1 MILLVDVGNTNIVL
15 GVNKDDNYIASWRI
29 STDAKKTSDEYSI
42 QVMQLFSQNGLNPKE
57 VKGIIISSVVP
68 NIMHS
73 LENMIRKCFCKEPII
88 VGPGIK
94 TGINIKYDNPKEVG
108 ADRIVNAV
116 AAFELYKKPNIVID
130 FGTATTF
137 CAITEKGDYLGGC
150 IVPGIGIS
158 SDALFER
165 AAKLPRIELEVP
177 KNIIC
182 KNTIVSM
189 QAGILYGYIGQVEY
203 IVNKMKKEKE
213 ILNLE
218 KKVEYD
224 LQKNADEAPYEDDF
238 MRDDPRQG
246 IISSRPDLFEEDEV
260 PLEGDGT
267 VSDDLKQNDEE
278 NIEEYSIPD

>member
-1 MILLVDVGNTNIVL
+1 MILLIDVGNTNIVL
-15 GVNKDDNYIASWRI
+15 GIHKDDEYIASWRI
-29 STDAKKTSDEYSI
+29 STDAKKTSDEYSV
-42 QVMQLFSQNGLNPKE
+42 QVMQLFSQYNLNPKE
-57 VKGIIISSVVP
+57 VEGVIISSVVP

-73 LENMIRKCFCKEPII
+73 LENMIRKCFCKEPIV

-116 AAFELYKKPNIVID
+116 ATFELYKKPNIIID

-150 IVPGIGIS
+150 IVPGVRIA

-177 KNIIC
+177 NNIIC
-182 KNTIVSM
+182 KSTIVSM

-203 IVNKMKKEKE
+203 IVKKMKNEMKNKCSEEPIVIATGGLANLIAKETNV
-213 ILNLE
+213 IDI
-218 KKVEYD
+218 VDSD
-224 LQKNADEAPYEDDF
+224 LT
-238 MRDDPRQG
+238 
-246 IISSRPDLFEEDEV
+246 
-260 PLEGDGT
+260 LEG
-267 VSDDLKQNDEE
+267 LRIIYNKNRE
-278 NIEEYSIPD
+278 